1 MSITERRAIAVA
13 KADELIAELRVQEP
27 GEIDI
32 ERIAIFKG
40 ADVRYAPLDGMDG
53 CLVRSGDSA
62 MITVRDSISYEGQK
76 RFVVGP
82 ELGHFFLHPHT
93 RQIETVDK
101 EQIANWSEKQQKEEY
116 EANIFS
122 AELLMPKLMIRART
136 ENQEPSFELIK
147 AVAAEFRTTLTATA
161 AQFVLTRNEECALIA
176 SANRK
181 RLWFLL
187 SPGFSFWLHEDE
199 RIHGHSCASEV
210 NELNRSSRCSEIE
223 ADFWLRGFEG
233 DHKSF
238 ITEDAVYFPALRRAL
253 SLLWIHD
260 AI

>member
-1 MSITERRAIAVA
+1 
-13 KADELIAELRVQEP
+13 
-27 GEIDI
+27 
-32 ERIAIFKG
+32 
-40 ADVRYAPLDGMDG
+40 
-53 CLVRSGDSA
+53 
-62 MITVRDSISYEGQK
+62 
-76 RFVVGP
+76 
-82 ELGHFFLHPHT
+82 
-93 RQIETVDK
+93 
-101 EQIANWSEKQQKEEY
+101 
-116 EANIFS
+116 
-122 AELLMPKLMIRART
+122 MPKLMIRART

-147 AVAAEFRTTLTATA
+147 TVAAEFRTTLTATA

-233 DHKSF
+233 NHKSF